1 MEWILLLAEGE
12 AAPGGQ
18 PAAQPGGGLMGTMI
32 LFGLMFLVMYVFM
45 ILPMRRQ
52 RRDQMNM
59 LAALKKNDKVVTQA
73 GILGVVVAIKENED
87 EVTLKVDDST
97 NSRMRVLKSS
107 IARILPSGEE
117 AKETS
122 VQAKTG

>member
-18 PAAQPGGGLMGTMI
+18 PAQPGGGLMGTVI

-73 GILGVVVAIKENED
+73 GILGVVVGIKENED

-117 AKETS
+117 AKEE
-122 VQAKTG
+122 AKTG